1 MRALCGDSTESTT
14 ECLARQTELLRR
26 ICLISQGGQEL
37 FCASLCFST
46 KSVIGAPVHSFGL
59 IGEIF
64 RHIRRAS
71 QLHANRLRSTEGAAV
86 PSLALAIIRK
96 LVAVP
101 TSKDPTAID
110 DGYSARTASGG
121 ADEPDS
127 FPSVVAPRAVQK
139 DWILFILPILTVSLM
154 PIAKDDAIELGA
166 YADRSNRLPVP

>member
-1 MRALCGDSTESTT
+1 M
-14 ECLARQTELLRR
+14 
-26 ICLISQGGQEL
+26 
-37 FCASLCFST
+37 
-46 KSVIGAPVHSFGL
+46 HSFGL
-59 IGEIF
+59 IWEIF

-86 PSLALAIIRK
+86 RSLALAIVRK

-101 TSKDPTAID
+101 TSKNRTAVD

-139 DWILFILPILTVSLM
+139 DWILFILPILTVTLM
-154 PIAKDDAIELGA
+154 PIANPLG
-166 YADRSNRLPVP
+166 RRKPLR

>member
-1 MRALCGDSTESTT
+1 VR
-14 ECLARQTELLRR
+14 
-26 ICLISQGGQEL
+26 
-37 FCASLCFST
+37 
-46 KSVIGAPVHSFGL
+46 SFGF

-86 PSLALAIIRK
+86 PSLALAIVRK

-101 TSKDPTAID
+101 TSKDRTAID

-121 ADEPDS
+121 AEEPDS
-127 FPSVVAPRAVQK
+127 FPSVVAWRAVQK

-154 PIAKDDAIELGA
+154 PIAKNDAVELGA
-166 YADRSNRLPVP
+166 YANRSNRVPVP